1 MALTDNQLR
10 FVREYVACRI
20 ATQAYMRAF
29 TTPDFTPAY
38 NTARTEGSRLLAN
51 PDIKAEIEAASEVHK
66 KECGFS
72 TNKVLREYALCAF
85 VDKVEYFE
93 PDPHTGLPRP
103 RHWDKISPAMRR
115 VIQSIKVKKRIV
127 RKPDEENPFIEEIEE
142 IEYRFADKLKALDKL
157 ADHLGLTKDN
167 DAVKQLLALLATT
180 AAGDQS
186 SDATQSGQSADGANG
201 AGAGG
206 PHTDG
211 TEQVPE

>member
-72 TNKVLREYALCAF
+72 TNKVLREYAICAF
-85 VDKVEYFE
+85 VDKVE
-93 PDPHTGLPRP
+93 
-103 RHWDKISPAMRR
+103 
-115 VIQSIKVKKRIV
+115 
-127 RKPDEENPFIEEIEE
+127 
-142 IEYRFADKLKALDKL
+142 
-157 ADHLGLTKDN
+157 
-167 DAVKQLLALLATT
+167 
-180 AAGDQS
+180 
-186 SDATQSGQSADGANG
+186 
-201 AGAGG
+201 
-206 PHTDG
+206 
-211 TEQVPE
+211 